1 MVRRHFFLKSHRK
14 LILLIFIFFILT
26 ISCIQYNHSSILLS
40 FKNKISLKNDP
51 KFSRINLKSSSFEIN
66 NPELIDRDLKN
77 SFSFPSLSSFFS
89 LEILLSGKRILIFD
103 TNYEIYDEKWQYIK
117 RCK

>member
-26 ISCIQYNHSSILLS
+26 KTSCIQYNHSSILLS
-40 FKNKISLKNDP
+40 SKNKISLKNDP

-89 LEILLSGKRILIFD
+89 LEILLSGRILIFD